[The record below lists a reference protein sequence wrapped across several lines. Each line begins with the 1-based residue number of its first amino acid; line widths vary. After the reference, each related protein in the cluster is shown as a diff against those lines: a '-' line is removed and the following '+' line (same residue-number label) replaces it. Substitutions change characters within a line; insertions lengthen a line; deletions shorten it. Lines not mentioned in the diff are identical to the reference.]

1 VKRTLIGGGVAILAA
16 GYLAG
21 LVATGEALF
30 TIGFVVP
37 AGGGLPVARTAVYSG
52 RAIAAGG
59 ALLAPRAALPAA
71 ALPAPADPPAGQSL
85 AEATSSAAGVGA
97 VASAVQTATACTS
110 GRPDRVVGC
119 THAVAGLKPER

>member
-1 VKRTLIGGGVAILAA
+1 VAILAA

-71 ALPAPADPPAGQSL
+71 ALPAPADPPAPATGQSL